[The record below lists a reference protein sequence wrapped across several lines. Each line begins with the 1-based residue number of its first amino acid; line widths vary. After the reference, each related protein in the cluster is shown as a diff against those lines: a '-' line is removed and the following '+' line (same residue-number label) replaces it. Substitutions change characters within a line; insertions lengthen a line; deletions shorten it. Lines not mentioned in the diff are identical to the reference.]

1 MKKNI
6 LIFIAG
12 MIATLLLEIFIGIIS
27 AANNIPGLTL
37 FEKEGSSINA
47 KQIEIFQTIAPNVAL
62 AYAKANPYAIYDDN
76 NLFVLILGDEN
87 TNYYDDQKIN
97 IPRGKS
103 VKQIGT
109 YQYKNAQGIY
119 KTVPA
124 VEIK

>member
-1 MKKNI
+1 MKKSI

-12 MIATLLLEIFIGIIS
+12 MITTLLLEVFIGIIS
-27 AANNIPGLTL
+27 ATNNIPGLTL

-62 AYAKANPYAIYDDN
+62 AYAKTNPYAIYDN
-76 NLFVLILGDEN
+76 NQLFVLILGNEN

-97 IPRGKS
+97 VPRGKS

-109 YQYKNAQGIY
+109 YQYKTAQGIY